1 MKINFLVILLIASIA
16 LNVVFVV
23 KNKSTKEYN
32 AQKTQKA
39 IRINHNNSELL
50 IKDMPNLS
58 TKQKENL
65 RKIVKEFKIK
75 LSEYKNKILAKRID
89 IIDELANPDFDIDA
103 LRKDTEALNEIEN
116 GLNLYFVESLGKIS
130 MIMNS
135 EQRIKLLLKFSK
147 YWFFLK
153 GKK

>member
-1 MKINFLVILLIASIA
+1 MKINFLILLLIASIA

-23 KNKSTKEYN
+23 KNKSTKDSN

-39 IRINHNNSELL
+39 IRINHSELL

>member
-23 KNKSTKEYN
+23 KNKSNADYKVQK
-32 AQKTQKA
+32 AQKST
-39 IRINHNNSELL
+39 INHSNDELL

-58 TKQKENL
+58 IKQKEDL
-65 RKIVKEFKIK
+65 KKIIKEFKIK

-89 IIDELANPDFDIDA
+89 IIDELANPDFNIDA
-103 LRKDTEALNEIEN
+103 LKKDTEALNEIEN

-153 GKK
+153 RKK